1 MSEASACSIQ
11 QGFQSACLIEHDC
24 LKVVDP
30 GYVQMSHGLGPTE
43 KLRVTEQIVRWW
55 CWWKLYGNL
64 WAVPDLCLE
73 VIGTEPSW
81 SDTNSG
87 YLKDPAAV
95 AIVIANP
102 VPVDLVADYQN
113 NQIKNYTSNLRML
126 V

>member
-1 MSEASACSIQ
+1 MILL
-11 QGFQSACLIEHDC
+11 QS

-43 KLRVTEQIVRWW
+43 KLRVTEQVQWKQKVIVRWW
-55 CWWKLYGNL
+55 CWWKLYENI

-73 VIGTEPSW
+73 VIGTEPSL
-81 SDTNSG
+81 SNTNSG
-87 YLKDPAAV
+87 YLKDPAAF

-102 VPVDLVADYQN
+102 VPVDLLADYWIN
-113 NQIKNYTSNLRML
+113 RIKNYTSNLRML